1 VAYEGAGNQVAMD
14 EPKAAVLPSSECG
27 RTKGPGAPE
36 MAMGEPKAAVLPSSC
51 TVVRRGREPSER
63 AMIELKAAAP
73 HNLLSLARSY
83 EGAVSLRGLCV
94 GPQMAVG
101 KASDGSVDKP
111 RGQHLMCAGWV
122 GIQSGMR
129 RGRRSFPTGHEV
141 RGSRVA
147 GEGSRV
153 GGGES

>member
-1 VAYEGAGNQVAMD
+1 MAYEGAGNQVAMD
-14 EPKAAVLPSSECG
+14 EPKAAVLPC
-27 RTKGPGAPE
+27 RNA
-36 MAMGEPKAAVLPSSC
+36 
-51 TVVRRGREPSER
+51 VVRRGREPQRWLWASRRRPYYLRRDAVVRKGREPSER

-141 RGSRVA
+141 
-147 GEGSRV
+147 
-153 GGGES
+153 